1 MRVAIVVA
9 VACLSAVGL
18 CAGQDAKA
26 SITKYTN
33 IPAQE
38 LAPALKTLAHE
49 RGFQV
54 VFRSEVVGAKR
65 THGAVGDLTTTEALT
80 RLLDGTNL
88 VYSYLD
94 EKTVTIL
101 PVNSNNK
108 LDGQGPSAGNS
119 QHCSGLSSAKLDYAT
134 SLNQTGSGSTAINWT
149 GSEGASDCVESYSQE
164 NQVLATRI
172 ASAEGGP
179 VQNSDGKSN
188 LKMKSTDSAQLEEVV
203 VTAQKRAETVNNT
216 PLAVT
221 ALGMT
226 QLQDA
231 GVKTVSNLT
240 SSIPNLQIHT
250 LGQND
255 FVGITIRGVSNL
267 TPYAEGNPA
276 VSTYIDGIYVD
287 PPVGFSNALHDLE
300 RVEVL
305 RGPQG
310 TLYGR
315 NATGGNL
322 NIITASPKPS
332 FDASFD
338 VSYGN
343 YNDVMTHAMVN
354 VPVSDTLAVRVAF
367 MAHRSDG
374 YFGTNGTTYKNY
386 GASEDV
392 GLRLTGLWTP
402 TESFKWRLSLDGF
415 QSNGAPPGI
424 SIQTGANQMPSNGL
438 SPYHQPYYADPE
450 PSNYIRNATVR
461 SRMDLRLTDN
471 LSLAYVAGYQQVLW
485 AYVWGT
491 TGQPGAPAIG
501 SPAMIA
507 AARQSDASTQGHELN
522 LILDTEKL
530 KNVVGATYFG
540 GSLGNG
546 YQLSVPYINYSVRM
560 LTIMDVDKESWG
572 AFDQATWSPITDLRL
587 TAGVR
592 YSHDRQLQPAYHQL
606 SCSGVVTLEQVN
618 LLTTTSPQ
626 CAAPF
631 GVVTTPRAGGSWSKA
646 SWKVGVDYDLTDAA
660 LTYASVTSGYKQ
672 GGVQPGLPASFPNT
686 YAPETMLSYEA
697 GTKLR
702 LLDRTL
708 NVRVAGFFEDYRDIQ
723 TARLDFDSAGL
734 PYFVTA
740 NAGGSHNYGVE
751 IESEWRPTATDYL
764 SAFFTWLHARY
775 TKFDNAVDPRT
786 NTIIPSL
793 AGNQLPNAPETSV
806 RLEYRHDFSLPN
818 GGTLTP
824 QVTYYWQSKS
834 YSNPI
839 NVDVYGI
846 RSYSNSDLQ
855 LTYAGAE
862 EHWQIAAYVRNVEN
876 HAIRNSEFTFLGNI
890 YSDFGP
896 PRMYG
901 VRLSYR
907 Y

>member
-1 MRVAIVVA
+1 MRLSVIARCSCLCLIGFSAADDALAQADQTSAGPRVAE
-9 VACLSAVGL
+9 SKGT
-18 CAGQDAKA
+18 
-26 SITKYTN
+26 TK
-33 IPAQE
+33 
-38 LAPALKTLAHE
+38 
-49 RGFQV
+49 
-54 VFRSEVVGAKR
+54 
-65 THGAVGDLTTTEALT
+65 
-80 RLLDGTNL
+80 
-88 VYSYLD
+88 
-94 EKTVTIL
+94 
-101 PVNSNNK
+101 
-108 LDGQGPSAGNS
+108 
-119 QHCSGLSSAKLDYAT
+119 
-134 SLNQTGSGSTAINWT
+134 
-149 GSEGASDCVESYSQE
+149 
-164 NQVLATRI
+164 
-172 ASAEGGP
+172 
-179 VQNSDGKSN
+179 
-188 LKMKSTDSAQLEEVV
+188 DSAQLEEVV
-203 VTAQKRAETVNNT
+203 VTAQKRQETVNNT
-216 PLAVT
+216 PVAVT
-221 ALGMT
+221 ALGMA

-231 GVKTVSNLT
+231 GVNAVSDLT
-240 SSIPNLQIHT
+240 SSVPNLQIHT

-255 FVGITIRGVSNL
+255 FVGVTIRGVSNL

-343 YNDVMTHAMVN
+343 FNDVMTHAMVN
-354 VPVSDTLAVRVAF
+354 VPVSDTLAVRAAF
-367 MAHRSDG
+367 MGHRDDG
-374 YFGTNGTTYKNY
+374 YFSTNGTTDQNY

-402 TESFKWRLSLDGF
+402 TDSFKWRLSLDGF
-415 QSNGAPPGI
+415 QSHGTPGI

-450 PSNYIRNATVR
+450 PDNYIQNGTVR

-471 LSLAYVAGYQQVLW
+471 LSLAYVAGYQWVRWTYAW
-485 AYVWGT
+485 AT
-491 TGQPGAPAIG
+491 TGQPGAPALD
-501 SPAMIA
+501 SPAVIA
-507 AARQSDASTQGHELN
+507 AGRQSDASTQGHEVD
-522 LILDTEKL
+522 LILDTEKF
-530 KNVVGATYFG
+530 KNVLGATYFG

-546 YQLSVPYINYSVRM
+546 YQLSVPYIDFATRM
-560 LTIMDVDKESWG
+560 LTIMDVEKESWG
-572 AFDQATWSPITDLRL
+572 VFDQATWSPIADLRL

-592 YSHDRQLQPAYHQL
+592 YSHDRQLQPTYDML
-606 SCSGVVTLEQVN
+606 SCSGVPTLGQVR
-618 LLTTTSPQ
+618 LLTPTSPE
-626 CAAPF
+626 CAG
-631 GVVTTPRAGGSWSKA
+631 GVSTTPSAGGSWSKV

-672 GGVQPGLPASFPNT
+672 GGVQPGLPASFPST
-686 YAPETMLSYEA
+686 YEPETMLSYEA

-708 NVRVAGFFEDYRDIQ
+708 NVRLAGFFQDYKDIQ

-740 NAGGSHNYGVE
+740 NAGGADIYGVE
-751 IESEWRPTATDYL
+751 IESEWRPTDADYVT
-764 SAFFTWLHARY
+764 AFFTWLHAEY
-775 TKFDNAVDPRT
+775 TEFENAVDPRT
-786 NTIIPSL
+786 NTLIPSL
-793 AGNQLPNAPETSV
+793 AGNQLPNAPETTV
-806 RLEYRHDFSLPN
+806 RLQYSHDFSLPN

-824 QVTYYWQSKS
+824 QLTYYWQSES
-834 YSNPI
+834 FSNPI
-839 NVDVYGI
+839 NVDVYKI

-855 LTYAGAE
+855 LTYEGSE
-862 EHWQIAAYVRNVEN
+862 EHWRIAAYVQNVEDR
-876 HAIRNSEFTFLGNI
+876 AIRNADFTFLGNV
-890 YSDFGP
+890 YSDFNA
-896 PRMYG
+896 PRTYG